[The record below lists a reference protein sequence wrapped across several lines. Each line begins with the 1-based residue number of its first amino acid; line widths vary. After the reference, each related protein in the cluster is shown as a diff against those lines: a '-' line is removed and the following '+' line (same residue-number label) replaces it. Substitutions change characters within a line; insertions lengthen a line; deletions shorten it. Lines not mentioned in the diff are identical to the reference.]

1 MSTAILDKTGTE
13 HLIKKLKAEMTSVLK
28 QQVLACYPIG
38 TVLFSPSDDY
48 DPNVCIGGTWVRND
62 AFEDAKGTTEA
73 EGGNYPRMMKSGNDT
88 YVDRYVNANQWHKLK
103 VANLPPHTHTVENM
117 PVLTGGNTQ
126 ATSGSINAFKNSGT
140 LSYTTS
146 SAGGDAYAS
155 NPYTIQPSYIALWA
169 WRRTA

>member
-13 HLIKKLKAEMTSVLK
+13 HLISKLKAEMKSVLK
-28 QQVLACYPIG
+28 EQVLKCYPVG

-62 AFEDAKGTTEA
+62 VFEDSKGTSKP
-73 EGGNYPRMMKSGNDT
+73 EGGYYPRMMKASNDT
-88 YVDRYVNANQWHKLK
+88 YVNRYINADQWHKLK
-103 VANLPPHTHTVENM
+103 TSNLPAHTHTVTNM
-117 PVLTGGNTQ
+117 PVLNGGNTQ
-126 ATSGSINAFKNSGT
+126 ATSGSIKAFKNSGT

-155 NPYTIQPSYIALWA
+155 SAYKIEPPYFAVWA